1 LQGVVT
7 FASQEIT
14 QTKLCRVV
22 NVHRTVHFLALA
34 NVPTEGV
41 SQQN

>member
-1 LQGVVT
+1 LQRVVA

-14 QTKLCRVV
+14 QTKLCRI
-22 NVHRTVHFLALA
+22 NVHRALDFVSLATA
-34 NVPTEGV
+34 CTDGV